1 MFCGNKGR
9 TPVHM
14 EVAMTSRRAVMLALA
29 GFVLG
34 LAASLAPSI
43 AEDQLPLPTPRPSYA
58 PKGSDKIVTTAK
70 LSVDLPTPPPGGY
83 KRGRVIIL
91 RGLAN
96 IWSRGM
102 DELARKF
109 EAQGVSVI
117 LENHSVWHKLADDA
131 ITDYRK
137 DKNVAPIIIIGHS
150 LGGDAAL
157 VMSNWMVQN
166 KVPVRL
172 IVVFDAVADT
182 HPLEGGI
189 QEVINFYKPHGYGQ
203 EVTGSKRFTGT
214 ITNVDMTERKDI
226 DHLNIDKDQKLQDEV
241 LAKTLTILKETQTA
255 SR

>member
-1 MFCGNKGR
+1 MFFGNEGR
-9 TPVHM
+9 TPMHK
-14 EVAMTSRRAVMLALA
+14 EVEMTSRRAVLLALA
-29 GFVLG
+29 GFILG

-43 AEDQLPLPTPRPSYA
+43 AEDKLPLPTPRPTYA
-58 PKGSDKIVTTAK
+58 PKGAEKVVTTAK
-70 LSVDLPTPPPGGY
+70 MSVDLPKPPPGGY
-83 KRGRVIIL
+83 TRGRVIIL
-91 RGLAN
+91 RGLHN

-109 EAQGVSVI
+109 KAQGVSVI
-117 LENHSVWHKLADDA
+117 LENHARWQILANDA
-131 ITDYRK
+131 IADYKK

-166 KVPVRL
+166 GVPVRL

-214 ITNVDMTERKDI
+214 ITNVDLTQRKDI
-226 DHLNIDKDQKLQDEV
+226 DHLNIDKDQTLQDEV
-241 LAKTLTILKETQTA
+241 LARSLTILKETQTA